1 MFCVNRIHIGYSIN
15 RKQIF
20 RLGFENAEI
29 GAYGL
34 TFRKRSHFIYK
45 ATQTSDC
52 QFIRKTTWNKIMN
65 NTTYEDV
72 VEQMKIQIKRRF
84 ETII

>member
-45 ATQTSDC
+45 AT
-52 QFIRKTTWNKIMN
+52 
-65 NTTYEDV
+65 
-72 VEQMKIQIKRRF
+72 
-84 ETII
+84 